1 MTESDYSEENLDEFM
16 LRASKVL
23 SHENHPDTSLIVD
36 SLKEHLNSIFQDKP
50 EMENFFKTLNYVIF
64 SKEESIPET
73 ILNPQAFRLYP
84 LVFSFNPK
92 SSYYYMDYFLTSL
105 QISVSSDKNINEFPF
120 LSTIFSEVI
129 NAFFNDDNSN
139 SNKFLID
146 KKMLLEFNKKNK
158 LYEKILNFC
167 NNNIKSNEKTKQS
180 FGCLLLTEFVEKC
193 DLIKEE
199 KNIENIFKLLSEYL
213 EDHWFECKLD
223 LLNCVLSLIFTVGKK
238 FKPYANVCLFKIL
251 DFFTDEDWMKRKLA
265 VNIVYTL
272 VFYCKEEIL
281 NVKDNIVDFLS
292 VLKDDPVDK
301 VKEICLQTLNFIE
314 ESNPDN
320 EKKDNHSKGNNN
332 KELDYKSN
340 LINNN
345 DNNISKERNDSMK
358 RSKNNDINKRLDKIK
373 NKKNVVKKNIIKEE
387 EKIEKNLNGDIIN
400 IKANYTNEI
409 EKRKNDFKENEK
421 EINGNIQ
428 DNINND
434 ENIFENNDNEKKEGN
449 DENIEK
455 LQVKI
460 KNKELKEKYE
470 NNLNNILEEIKKIQE
485 TQNILNSYLENV
497 RYTIDQHYTE
507 LDSRLKIL
515 EDEATK
521 KNYNY

>member
-1 MTESDYSEENLDEFM
+1 MTETDYSEENLDEFM

-23 SHENHPDTSLIVD
+23 SQENHPDTSLIID
-36 SLKEHLNSIFQDKP
+36 SLKEHLNSIFHDKP
-50 EMENFFKTLNYVIF
+50 EMENFFKTLNYIIF
-64 SKEESIPET
+64 SQEESIPET
-73 ILNPQAFRLYP
+73 IVNPQPFQLYP
-84 LVFSFNPK
+84 LVFAFNPK
-92 SSYYYMDYFLTSL
+92 SSYFYMDYFLTSL
-105 QISVSSDKNINEFPF
+105 QISASSDKNINEFPF
-120 LSTIFSEVI
+120 LSAIFAEVI
-129 NAFFNDDNSN
+129 KAFFSNDN
-139 SNKFLID
+139 NKFLIN
-146 KKMLLEFNKKNK
+146 KKMILELNKKNK

-199 KNIENIFKLLSEYL
+199 NNIENIFKLLSEYL

-223 LLNCVLSLIFTVGKK
+223 LLNCALSLIFTVGKK
-238 FKPYANVCLFKIL
+238 FKPYANTCLFKIL

-281 NVKDNIVDFLS
+281 NVKDNIVDFLN

-314 ESNPDN
+314 ECDPNN
-320 EKKDNHSKGNNN
+320 EKNENDSKDNNKGLDNN
-332 KELDYKSN
+332 SN
-340 LINNN
+340 LYNNN
-345 DNNISKERNDSMK
+345 DNSISKERTISVKQN
-358 RSKNNDINKRLDKIK
+358 KNRDVDKKLDKVK
-373 NKKNVVKKNIIKEE
+373 NKKNIVKKNIKKEE
-387 EKIEKNLNGDIIN
+387 EKIEKNLNDDIIN
-400 IKANYTNEI
+400 FKDNYPDEI
-409 EKRKNDFKENEK
+409 EERKNDSKEIGVEKANIINIQNDINNEENIVENDDNNKKKENNE
-421 EINGNIQ
+421 
-428 DNINND
+428 
-434 ENIFENNDNEKKEGN
+434 ENMET
-449 DENIEK
+449 
-455 LQVKI
+455 LQIKI
-460 KNKELKEKYE
+460 KNKELKEKYG
-470 NNLNNILEEIKKIQE
+470 NNLNNILDQIKKIQE

-515 EDEATK
+515 EDEAPK

>member
-23 SHENHPDTSLIVD
+23 SQENHPDKSLIID
-36 SLKEHLNSIFQDKP
+36 SLKEHLNSIYQEKS
-50 EMENFFKTLNYVIF
+50 EMENFFKTLNYLIF

-73 ILNPQAFRLYP
+73 IVNPQPFRLYP

-92 SSYYYMDYFLTSL
+92 SSYFYMDYFLTSL
-105 QISVSSDKNINEFPF
+105 QISASSDKNINEFPF
-120 LSTIFSEVI
+120 LSAIFAEVI
-129 NAFFNDDNSN
+129 KAFFSNDN
-139 SNKFLID
+139 NKLLIN
-146 KKMLLEFNKKNK
+146 KKMILELNKKNK

-238 FKPYANVCLFKIL
+238 FKSYANVCLFKIL

-281 NVKDNIVDFLS
+281 NVKDNIVDFLNA
-292 VLKDDPVDK
+292 LKDDPVDK

-314 ESNPDN
+314 ECAPDN
-320 EKKDNHSKGNNN
+320 EINGNDSKNNN
-332 KELDYKSN
+332 KIDN
-340 LINNN
+340 NINFINNN
-345 DNNISKERNDSMK
+345 EESISKERIISVKQN
-358 RSKNNDINKRLDKIK
+358 KNNVIDKRLDKMK
-373 NKKNVVKKNIIKEE
+373 NKKNTIKKNIKKEE
-387 EKIEKNLNGDIIN
+387 EKIEKNLNDDIIN
-400 IKANYTNEI
+400 IKDSNINEIEERKNEIKDNEI
-409 EKRKNDFKENEK
+409 EKGN
-421 EINGNIQ
+421 NIQ
-428 DNINND
+428 ESINND
-434 ENIFENNDNEKKEGN
+434 ENVVQNNDNDIKKEDN
-449 DENIEK
+449 EENIET
-455 LQVKI
+455 LQIKI

-470 NNLNNILEEIKKIQE
+470 NNLNNILDQIKKIQE

-497 RYTIDQHYTE
+497 RYTIDQHYTD

-515 EDEATK
+515 ENEAEK